1 MTLGLQAMLST
12 LSCVPVQ
19 EAPSDLHKVPQGWQ
33 QAWGILIFKTE
44 ETRI

>member
-12 LSCVPVQ
+12 QRAHS
-19 EAPSDLHKVPQGWQ
+19 EAPSDLHKVPQGL
-33 QAWGILIFKTE
+33 AASMGDPYFKIE